1 MSPWFPHPLPWY
13 VAGPLIGLIVP
24 VLLLLGNRPFGVS
37 SNLRHVCA
45 AVAPCG
51 IEYFKHDWK
60 RVGLWNLVF
69 LCGIFAGAML
79 ASQLAPPSVVSLSER
94 TVAALKQLG
103 LHDLTGLAPRE
114 VFAWGSLFTLKG
126 GVRIFRGRSG
136 GNVPGASV
144 AAAVIRLVL
153 PYFLLGTAF
162 GFVIVE
168 SEAVSW
174 FRIQEM
180 FRFDAFHMYGI
191 LSTAVLTAAVSV
203 LIIKRL
209 GVRDGEG
216 TPLGFPPKTLGSGV
230 RYLAGGTAFGLGWA
244 LTGACPG
251 PIIAL
256 IGAGSTVMIV
266 TLLSALAGTWTY
278 GFVRHRLPH

>member
-1 MSPWFPHPLPWY
+1 
-13 VAGPLIGLIVP
+13 
-24 VLLLLGNRPFGVS
+24 
-37 SNLRHVCA
+37 
-45 AVAPCG
+45 
-51 IEYFKHDWK
+51 
-60 RVGLWNLVF
+60 
-69 LCGIFAGAML
+69 ML
-79 ASQLAPPSVVSLSER
+79 
-94 TVAALKQLG
+94 
-103 LHDLTGLAPRE
+103 
-114 VFAWGSLFTLKG
+114 
-126 GVRIFRGRSG
+126 
-136 GNVPGASV
+136 
-144 AAAVIRLVL
+144 L

-191 LSTAVLTAAVSV
+191 LSTAVLTAALSV

-209 GVRDGEG
+209 GIRDGEG
-216 TPLGFPPKTLGSGV
+216 TRLGFPPKTLGSGV

-244 LTGACPG
+244 LTGASG
-251 PIIAL
+251 PIVAL